1 MNNDDDYDLNFKIII
16 VGDSAV
22 GKSNIGTRYIE
33 DKFSSETKATVG
45 VEFFTKNIEL
55 NKCNIRA
62 HIWDTAGQEKFRAI
76 TKSYYRGAK
85 GAFVVFDLTR
95 KDSFVNADKWISEL
109 RANGE
114 SDLIIVL
121 IGNKSDLVM
130 DRCVTKAEAL
140 EKAENFSKLILL
152 FLF

>member
-1 MNNDDDYDLNFKIII
+1 MKKDDDYDLNFKIIV
-16 VGDSAV
+16 VGDSGV

-33 DKFSSETKATVG
+33 DKFSIETKATVG
-45 VEFFTKNIEL
+45 VEFFTKNIEI
-55 NKCNIRA
+55 NNCNIRA

-85 GAFVVFDLTR
+85 GALVVFDLTR
-95 KDSFVNADKWISEL
+95 RDSFTNTEKWISEL

-130 DRCVTKAEAL
+130 NRVVSKEEAQ
-140 EKAENFSKLILL
+140 EKAEYNSNFI
-152 FLF
+152 